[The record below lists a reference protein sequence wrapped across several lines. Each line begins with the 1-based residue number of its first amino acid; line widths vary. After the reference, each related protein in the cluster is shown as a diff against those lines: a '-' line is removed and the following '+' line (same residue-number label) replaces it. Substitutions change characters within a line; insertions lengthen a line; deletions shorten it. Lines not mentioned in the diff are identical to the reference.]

1 MAFCLLT
8 VQLSQAYV
16 TTGKSISLTIQTFV
30 SRITSLLFNTLSRCV
45 IPFLPR
51 SNHLLIS
58 WLKSPSTVIL
68 EPKRRKSI
76 TTSSFSPSICHEV
89 MGLDAIIY
97 FFLIFLIYS
106 FKSVLSPPHL
116 PSLGSSLVPLFFKLE
131 WYHLI
136 RVVSSTY
143 LRLLMFLPP
152 VLIPV
157 CNSSSLAFFMRY
169 SAHKLNKQGD
179 SKQPCCTPF
188 LILNQSIVP
197 CQVPIVA
204 S

>member
-1 MAFCLLT
+1 MT
-8 VQLSQAYV
+8 N
-16 TTGKSISLTIQTFV
+16 GKSISLTIQTFV

-45 IPFLPR
+45 ISFLPR

-68 EPKRRKSI
+68 EPKRRKYI

-97 FFLIFLIYS
+97 FFLIFLRYS

-116 PSLGSSLVPLFFKLE
+116 PSSGSSLVPLFFKLE

-152 VLIPV
+152 VLIPA
-157 CNSSSLAFFMRY
+157 CNSSSPAFFMRY
-169 SAHKLNKQGD
+169 SVHRLNKQGD
-179 SKQPCCTPF
+179 GKQPCYTPF
-188 LILNQSIVP
+188 SILNQSVVP
-197 CQVPIVA
+197 YRVLTVA

>member
-97 FFLIFLIYS
+97 FLKILLIYS

-116 PSLGSSLVPLFFKLE
+116 PTSGSSLVLLFFKLE

-143 LRLLMFLPP
+143 LRLLIFLPT
-152 VLIPV
+152 VLILT
-157 CNSSSLAFFMRY
+157 CF
-169 SAHKLNKQGD
+169 
-179 SKQPCCTPF
+179 
-188 LILNQSIVP
+188 IQSGIFHDVL
-197 CQVPIVA
+197 CIEVK
-204 S
+204 